1 MHKKLLL
8 SGLFAVAVALP
19 GLAQAPPKADAK
31 PVVVP
36 FKLLPSRHMILDVT
50 VNGKGPYTLIFDT
63 GAPLN
68 LVSTRLAKETGLTKK
83 KRGGG
88 FGFGL
93 FGGADPVDVESLVV
107 GGVTAKNLPAV
118 VMDHP
123 TVRAISDAFE
133 DEHGKIEGI
142 VGFPFF
148 ARFATTIDYQK
159 KELTLKPTDFTPGD
173 FLNDIM
179 KTVMTLGEKPSEPR
193 VVGSAGLWGL
203 ALGKE
208 GDDTAS
214 GVDVRTVFADGPAAR
229 GGLKPGDR
237 VLTIDGRWTDTLADA
252 YLAASLAKPGRAVE
266 VKVKRNGK
274 EEKLTVTPVKGY

>member
-1 MHKKLLL
+1 MRTKLLL

-19 GLAQAPPKADAK
+19 CPAQAPPKADAK

-36 FKLLPSRHMILDVT
+36 FKLLPSRHMILDVK

-83 KRGGG
+83 KRGGFG
-88 FGFGL
+88 FGFL
-93 FGGADPVDVESLVV
+93 GGADPVEVETLAV

-148 ARFATTIDYQK
+148 ARFASTIDYQK

-179 KTVMTLGEKPSEPR
+179 KTVMTLGEKPAEPK

-203 ALGKE
+203 TLGKNS
-208 GDDTAS
+208 DDTAA
-214 GVDVRTVFADGPAAR
+214 GVDVRTVFAGGPAAR
-229 GGLKPGDR
+229 AGLKAGDR
-237 VLTIDGRWTDTLADA
+237 VLTLDGRWTDTLADA
-252 YLAASLAKPGRAVE
+252 YLAASLVKPGRTVE
-266 VKVKRNGK
+266 VAVKRDGK
-274 EEKLTVTPVKGY
+274 DLKLSVTPVKGY